1 MSNQTQ
7 TNSNYVLF
15 LDSVGRTI
23 LGETV
28 ESSTDSVLKVKN
40 PVIIMINGDKTGR
53 MSVQLFPLF
62 FREFLADKE
71 ADVVLSYQ
79 KDKITESNIEALDF
93 RLQAQYSQMFNKNN
107 TFVPPQ
113 EQTPQQGSGEQVIN
127 LFDE

>member
-1 MSNQTQ
+1 MSNE
-7 TNSNYVLF
+7 TNPKYVLF

-23 LGETV
+23 LGENV
-28 ESSTDSVLKVKN
+28 ESAENSNILNVKN
-40 PVIIMINGDKTGR
+40 PVIIMINGDKAGR

-71 ADVVLSYQ
+71 SDVVLSYQ

-93 RLQAQYSQMFNKNN
+93 RLQAQYVQMFNKNN

-113 EQTPQQGSGEQVIN
+113 EQAPQQSSGDQVIN